1 MANTVSLVSTFLALI
16 DEAYKAESK
25 TAILDALTQSPSFL
39 NANEVKVL
47 KLSMVGLG
55 NYSRVTGYPA
65 GDITAA
71 WETMTLAAERGRAFS
86 LDRMDN
92 EEMLGLALGALVR
105 EWMRMHV
112 APELDAYRFARY
124 AAAAAAAGNVVAAG
138 ATLTAQTVLA
148 AIDAAK
154 AALRA
159 DEVPMQ
165 GIKLFVSDSV
175 MGFLEGAVSRTLSNE
190 NGVDRRVFT
199 LDGME
204 IIEVPQTRF
213 YTAITLN
220 AGASSD
226 AGGFIKNASTGK
238 DINFMMIRP
247 DAVLQPVKL
256 NQVKY
261 FDPDTNQSADAHLWQ
276 YRLYH
281 DAFVY
286 ENKVNG
292 LYLHMKA

>member
-1 MANTVSLVSTFLALI
+1 MANTVSLVSTFLAII

-25 TAILDALTQSPSFL
+25 TAVLDALTQTPSFL

-55 NYSRVTGYPA
+55 NYSRVSGYPA
-65 GDITAA
+65 GDLTAT

-92 EEMLGLALGALVR
+92 EEMLGLALGNMIRV
-105 EWMRMHV
+105 WMREYV
-112 APELDAYRFARY
+112 APEIDAYRFAKY
-124 AAAAAAAGNVVAAG
+124 ATGAGNKVSSG
-138 ATLTAQTVLA
+138 ATLSSSNVMA
-148 AIDAAK
+148 ALDVGK

-159 DEVPMQ
+159 DEVPMD
-165 GIKLFVSDSV
+165 GVKLYVSDAV
-175 MGFLEGAVSRTLSNE
+175 LGYIEAAVSRTLATQND
-190 NGVDRRVFT
+190 VDRRVMM

-204 IIEVPQTRF
+204 VIMVPQSRF

-220 AGASSD
+220 AGSSSD
-226 AGGFIKNASTGK
+226 AGGYVVNGSTGK
-238 DINFMMIRP
+238 EINFLMVRP

-261 FDPDTNQSADAHLWQ
+261 FSPDVNQISDGHLWQ

-292 LYLHMKA
+292 IYLHHKA

>member
-1 MANTVSLVSTFLALI
+1 MSNTVSLVSTFLALM

-25 TAILDALTQSPSFL
+25 TAALDALTMTPSYL
-39 NANEVKVL
+39 GANEIKVL

-65 GDITAA
+65 GDLTAA
-71 WETMTLAAERGRAFS
+71 WETMTLASERGRAFS

-92 EEMLGLALGALVR
+92 EEMLGLAAGALVR
-105 EWMRMHV
+105 EWMKMHV
-112 APELDAYRFARY
+112 APELDAYRFAKY
-124 AAAAAAAGNVVAAG
+124 ATGAGNVVASG
-138 ATLTAQTVLA
+138 ATLTSSTVLA
-148 AIDAAK
+148 AIDVAK

-159 DEVPMQ
+159 DEVPLD
-165 GIKLFVSDSV
+165 GCKLYASDSV
-175 MGFLEGAVSRTLSNE
+175 IGFIEAAVSRSLQNQNSL
-190 NGVDRRVFT
+190 DRRLAN

-213 YTAITLN
+213 YTAITVN
-220 AGASSD
+220 AGSSSD

-238 DINFMMIRP
+238 DINFMILRP

-261 FDPDTNQSADAHLWQ
+261 FSPEVNQSADTHLWQ

-292 LYLHMKA
+292 IYLHHKA

>member
-1 MANTVSLVSTFLALI
+1 MANTVSLTSTFLALI
-16 DEAYKAESK
+16 DAAYKADSK
-25 TAILDALTQSPSFL
+25 TAILDSLTQSPAFL

-65 GDITAA
+65 GDLTAA

-92 EEMLGLALGALVR
+92 DEMLGLALGNLIR
-105 EWMRMHV
+105 EWMRNYV
-112 APELDAYRFARY
+112 APEIDAYRFAKY
-124 AAAAAAAGNVVAAG
+124 ATGAGNVVGSG
-138 ATLTAQTVLA
+138 ATLTSATVLA

-154 AALRA
+154 SALRA
-159 DEVPMQ
+159 DEVPMD
-165 GIKLFVSDSV
+165 GLKLYVSDTV
-175 MGFLEGAVSRTLSNE
+175 MSFIESAVSRQLANE
-190 NGVDRRVFT
+190 NSLDRRIAT
-199 LDGME
+199 LDGMQL
-204 IIEVPQTRF
+204 IEVPQTRF

-226 AGGFIKNASTGK
+226 AGGFVVNASTGK
-238 DINFMMIRP
+238 EINFLMIRP

-261 FDPDTNQSADAHLWQ
+261 FSPDVNQTADAHLWQ

-292 LYLHMKA
+292 IYLHHKA

>member
-1 MANTVSLVSTFLALI
+1 MANTVSLVSAFLRLI
-16 DEAYKAESK
+16 DFAYKAESK
-25 TAILDALTQSPSFL
+25 TASLDALTKTPSFL

-65 GDITAA
+65 GDLVAA
-71 WETMTLAAERGRAFS
+71 WETMKLAAERGRAFS
-86 LDRMDN
+86 LDRMDD
-92 EEMLGLALGALVR
+92 EEMLGLALGNVIR
-105 EWMRMHV
+105 EWMRSYV
-112 APELDAYRFARY
+112 APEVDAYRFAKY
-124 AAAAAAAGNVVAAG
+124 ATGAGNYVAAG
-138 ATLTAQTVLA
+138 ATLTKDTILP

-159 DEVPMQ
+159 DEVPMD
-165 GIKLFVSDSV
+165 GVKLFISDECA
-175 MGFLEGAVSRTLSNE
+175 GFLEGSINRVIQNE

-213 YTAITLN
+213 YTKIDLN

-226 AGGFIKNASTGK
+226 AGGFIKNAATGK
-238 DINFMMIRP
+238 EINFLMIRP
-247 DAVLQPVKL
+247 DAVLQPIKL

-261 FDPDTNQSADAHLWQ
+261 FSPDVNQTSDGHLWQ

-292 LYLHMKA
+292 IYRHQKA

>member
-16 DEAYKAESK
+16 DEAYKVESK
-25 TAILDALTQSPSFL
+25 TAGLDALTQSPAFL

-65 GDITAA
+65 GDLTAA

-112 APELDAYRFARY
+112 APELDAYRFAKY
-124 AAAAAAAGNVVAAG
+124 ATGAGNYVSAG
-138 ATLTAQTVLA
+138 ATLTAQTVLP

-154 AALRA
+154 ADLRA
-159 DEVPMQ
+159 DEVPME
-165 GIKLFVSDSV
+165 GVKLYVSDTV
-175 MGFLEGAVSRTLSNE
+175 MGFIEGAVSRTLRNE
-190 NGVDRRVFT
+190 NGVDRRVAT

-204 IIEVPQTRF
+204 IIEVPQARF

-220 AGASSD
+220 AGSSSD
-226 AGGFIKNASTGK
+226 AGGFIKNVSTGK
-238 DINFMMIRP
+238 DINFLMIRP

-261 FDPDTNQSADAHLWQ
+261 FSPDVNQSADAHLWQ

-286 ENKVNG
+286 ENRVNG
-292 LYLHMKA
+292 IYLHNKA

>member
-25 TAILDALTQSPSFL
+25 TAMLDALTQSPSFL

-47 KLSMVGLG
+47 KLSLVGLG
-55 NYSRVTGYPA
+55 NYSRTTGYPA
-65 GDITAA
+65 GDLIAA

-92 EEMLGLALGALVR
+92 EEMLGLALGAIIR
-105 EWMRMHV
+105 EWMKMHV
-112 APELDAYRFARY
+112 APELDAYRFAKY
-124 AAAAAAAGNVVAAG
+124 AAAAATANVVAAG
-138 ATLTAQTVLA
+138 ATLTKATVLD

-159 DEVPMQ
+159 DEVPLDGM
-165 GIKLFVSDSV
+165 KLFVSDSV

-190 NGVDRRVFT
+190 NGVDRRVTT
-199 LDGME
+199 LDGMQL
-204 IIEVPQTRF
+204 IEVPQTRF

-238 DINFMMIRP
+238 DINFLMVRP

-292 LYLHMKA
+292 IYLHMKA

>member
-1 MANTVSLVSTFLALI
+1 MSNTVSLVSTFLALI
-16 DEAYKAESK
+16 DEAYKVESK
-25 TAILDALTQSPSFL
+25 TAPLDSLTQSPSFL

-65 GDITAA
+65 GDLTAA
-71 WETMTLAAERGRAFS
+71 WETMTLASERGRAFS

-112 APELDAYRFARY
+112 APELDAYRFAKY
-124 AAAAAAAGNVVAAG
+124 ATGAGNVVSSG
-138 ATLTAQTVLA
+138 ATLTSSTIMA

-159 DEVPMQ
+159 DEVPLD
-165 GIKLFVSDSV
+165 GAKLYVSDSNA
-175 MGFLEGAVSRTLSNE
+175 GFIEGAVSRVLQNQ
-190 NGVDRRVFT
+190 NGVDRRVFS

-213 YTAITLN
+213 YTAITVN

-238 DINFMMIRP
+238 DINFMIVRP

-261 FDPDTNQSADAHLWQ
+261 FSPDVNQSADAHLWQ

-292 LYLHMKA
+292 IYLHHKA

>member
-1 MANTVSLVSTFLALI
+1 MANTVSLVSTFLAII

-25 TAILDALTQSPSFL
+25 TAVLDALTQTPSFL

-65 GDITAA
+65 GDLTAA

-92 EEMLGLALGALVR
+92 EEMLGLALGNMIR
-105 EWMRMHV
+105 MWMREYV
-112 APELDAYRFARY
+112 APEIDAYRFAKY
-124 AAAAAAAGNVVAAG
+124 ATGAGNKVSAG
-138 ATLTAQTVLA
+138 ATLSSSNVMA
-148 AIDAAK
+148 ALDVGK

-159 DEVPMQ
+159 DEVPMD
-165 GIKLFVSDSV
+165 GVKLYVSDAV
-175 MGFLEGAVSRTLSNE
+175 LGYIEAAVSRTLATQND
-190 NGVDRRVFT
+190 VDRRVMM

-204 IIEVPQTRF
+204 VIMVPQGRF

-220 AGASSD
+220 AGSSSD
-226 AGGFIKNASTGK
+226 AGGFVINGSTGK
-238 DINFMMIRP
+238 EINFLMVRP

-261 FDPDTNQSADAHLWQ
+261 FSPDVNQTSDGHLWQ

-292 LYLHMKA
+292 IYLHHKA

>member
-1 MANTVSLVSTFLALI
+1 MANTVSLVSAFLAII
-16 DEAYKAESK
+16 DAAYKAESK
-25 TAILDALTQSPSFL
+25 TAMLDAMTQTPSFL

-55 NYSRVTGYPA
+55 NYSRVSGYPA
-65 GDITAA
+65 GDLTAA

-92 EEMLGLALGALVR
+92 EEMLGLALGSLIR
-105 EWMRMHV
+105 EWMKMYV
-112 APELDAYRFARY
+112 APEIDAYRFAKY
-124 AAAAAAAGNVVAAG
+124 ATGAGNIVAVG
-138 ATLTAQTVLA
+138 ATLSSSTVLA
-148 AIDAAK
+148 AIDEAK

-159 DEVPMQ
+159 DEVPMD
-165 GIKLFVSDSV
+165 GVKLFVSDTV
-175 MGFLEGAVSRTLSNE
+175 KGYIEAAISRTLGNE
-190 NGVDRRVFT
+190 NSADRRLNS
-199 LDGME
+199 LDGMQ

-220 AGASSD
+220 PGSTSD

-247 DAVLQPVKL
+247 DAVLQPIKL

-261 FDPDTNQSADAHLWQ
+261 FSPDVNQSADAHLWQ

-292 LYLHMKA
+292 IYLHKKA

>member
-1 MANTVSLVSTFLALI
+1 MANTVSLVSTFLAII
-16 DEAYKAESK
+16 DAAYKADSK
-25 TAILDALTQSPSFL
+25 TAMLDAMTQTPSFL
-39 NANEVKVL
+39 GANEIKVL

-65 GDITAA
+65 GDLTAA
-71 WETMTLAAERGRAFS
+71 WETMTLAIERGRPFQ

-92 EEMLGLALGALVR
+92 EEMLGLALGNLVR
-105 EWMRMHV
+105 EFMRMHV
-112 APELDAYRFARY
+112 APEIDAYRFAKY
-124 AAAAAAAGNVVAAG
+124 AAGAGNVVASG
-138 ATLTAQTVLA
+138 ATLSSSTVLA
-148 AIDAAK
+148 AIDEAK
-154 AALRA
+154 SALRA
-159 DEVPMQ
+159 DEVPMD
-165 GIKLFVSDSV
+165 GAKLFVSDTV
-175 MGFLEGAVSRTLSNE
+175 HGYLEAAISRTLGNE
-190 NGVDRRVFT
+190 NSADRR
-199 LDGME
+199 LNSIDGME

-220 AGASSD
+220 AGSTSD

-238 DINFMMIRP
+238 DINFMIIRP
-247 DAVLQPVKL
+247 DAVLQPIKL

-261 FDPDTNQSADAHLWQ
+261 FSPDVNQSADAHLWQ

-292 LYLHMKA
+292 IYLHKKA